1 LRDQTIE
8 KIASNF
14 VTDDPMASI
23 INSEEVPNPTLVGCE
38 SSL

>member
-1 LRDQTIE
+1 ME

-14 VTDDPMASI
+14 VTDDPIASVI
-23 INSEEVPNPTLVGCE
+23 KERESTEPDVVGCG